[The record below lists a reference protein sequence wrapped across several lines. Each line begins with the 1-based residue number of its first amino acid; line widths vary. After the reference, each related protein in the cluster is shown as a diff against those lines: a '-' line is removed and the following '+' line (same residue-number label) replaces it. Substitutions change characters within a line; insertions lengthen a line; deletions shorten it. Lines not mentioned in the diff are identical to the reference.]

1 MSGVLTADFLRKSRR
16 YSDDSIETHLN
27 SLLPP
32 RRLFSTPTPTV
43 LEPPHCQEF
52 IRTQLLPTW
61 AARDDLLTYCS
72 GLAEQTVEQT
82 SLPTNAPPPSTS
94 TAGSPMNQKGEVS
107 ERLDP
112 YARRKKEVWEK
123 HDELRRVI
131 VQERGVERVIRR
143 GTWENVV
150 RRCQLQDKVQ
160 EGWEEEM
167 ERWRE
172 LQRK

>member
-1 MSGVLTADFLRKSRR
+1 
-16 YSDDSIETHLN
+16 
-27 SLLPP
+27 
-32 RRLFSTPTPTV
+32 
-43 LEPPHCQEF
+43 
-52 IRTQLLPTW
+52 
-61 AARDDLLTYCS
+61 
-72 GLAEQTVEQT
+72 
-82 SLPTNAPPPSTS
+82 
-94 TAGSPMNQKGEVS
+94 MNQKGEVS